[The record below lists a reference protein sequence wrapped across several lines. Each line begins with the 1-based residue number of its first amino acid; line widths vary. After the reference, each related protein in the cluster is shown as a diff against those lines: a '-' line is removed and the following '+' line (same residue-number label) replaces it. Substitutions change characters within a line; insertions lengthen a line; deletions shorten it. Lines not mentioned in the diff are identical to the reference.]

1 MRSNPKTGLT
11 GRIRELLKAS
21 SRALSITG
29 IYEALEIPKGRDRA
43 AVWSVLKDLQKRGEI
58 EKTEKGRFRYNHA
71 FKKPVKGA
79 FKQIILKAVYVLN
92 SGFSV
97 SDIQRLS
104 CVNDKRYIQRIMRK
118 LVSEGYISQVS
129 RRICDHGRGIER
141 VFTIV
146 DRVKFRLDLV
156 N

>member
-1 MRSNPKTGLT
+1 MTKNPKTGLAD
-11 GRIRELLKAS
+11 RMRELLKA
-21 SRALSITG
+21 RARAMSPLG
-29 IYEALEIPKGRDRA
+29 ICEALNIPKGPERA
-43 AVWSVLKDLQKRGEI
+43 VIWNTLKDFQKRGEV
-58 EKTEKGRFRYNHA
+58 ERTEKGRFRYNHA
-71 FKKPVKGA
+71 YQKAVKGQL
-79 FKQIILKAVYVLN
+79 KQMVVKAVYVSI

-104 CVNDKRYIQRIMRK
+104 GARDKRYIQRIMRK
-118 LVSEGYISQVS
+118 LVSEGHIIQVA
-129 RRICDHGRGIER
+129 RRKCEHGRGIER